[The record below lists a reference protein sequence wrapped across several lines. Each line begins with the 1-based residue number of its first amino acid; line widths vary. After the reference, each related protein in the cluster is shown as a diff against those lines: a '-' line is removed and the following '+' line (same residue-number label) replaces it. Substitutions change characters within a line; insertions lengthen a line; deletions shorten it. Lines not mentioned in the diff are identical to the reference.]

1 MLALDIIKK
10 ALRRVGKREMRGT
23 AQQPITDWTND
34 PAAFFRDVLPDGLEL
49 TPWQQAALDKFSM
62 SDMKEALKPG
72 STAGHL
78 RQAREIG
85 GIPLPPR
92 WPQTVWDDLDPARV
106 WTSWPPGAVYTYERL
121 HPLPDVSWRYVGPD
135 DPTPECYQ
143 WHSLDD
149 LIPQEE
155 D

>member
-1 MLALDIIKK
+1 MRALDIIKK
-10 ALRRVGKREMRGT
+10 ALRRVGKRETETPG
-23 AQQPITDWTND
+23 ID
-34 PAAFFRDVLPDGLEL
+34 AAAARLSALMQTPDLLADLAWPVPTLE
-49 TPWQQAALDKFSM
+49 PWQQAALDKFSTL
-62 SDMKEALKPG
+62 DMKDALKPG

-78 RQAREIG
+78 RQAREIE
-85 GIPLPPR
+85 GIPLPPKR
-92 WPQTVWDDLDPARV
+92 PQTVWYDLDQARV

-121 HPLPDVSWRYVGPD
+121 HPVPDISWRYV

-149 LIPQEE
+149 PIPQEE